1 MPWVLFTIAQGAI
14 EAVEINYIFV
24 DKNQQTETDNIFF
37 LTLKINSEC
46 HCRNMAILDLWNSVS
61 SVNVIVQF
69 DIKNMKKSVLRD
81 LLKFVHGFQF
91 CAEGWIFFIT

>member
-46 HCRNMAILDLWNSVS
+46 HCRNMAILDL
-61 SVNVIVQF
+61 
-69 DIKNMKKSVLRD
+69 
-81 LLKFVHGFQF
+81 
-91 CAEGWIFFIT
+91 

>member
-37 LTLKINSEC
+37 LNAENKFRMPLPQYGNS
-46 HCRNMAILDLWNSVS
+46 
-61 SVNVIVQF
+61 
-69 DIKNMKKSVLRD
+69 
-81 LLKFVHGFQF
+81 
-91 CAEGWIFFIT
+91 

>member
-1 MPWVLFTIAQGAI
+1 MGAVYDCTRCKRLI

-46 HCRNMAILDLWNSVS
+46 HCRNMAILDL
-61 SVNVIVQF
+61 
-69 DIKNMKKSVLRD
+69 
-81 LLKFVHGFQF
+81 
-91 CAEGWIFFIT
+91 